1 MPYCVHCGSDLPK
14 EPHFCE
20 KCGKPVAGTVI
31 PPPKSPVRRNMAV
44 KVLVLTCV
52 GLFALSLVNKAIHT
66 YRYSTDH
73 GYAGEYDAKK
83 KKADEEAQRKKLVA
97 EQKREQEAQRK
108 KAELLE
114 EFRRDLAA
122 EQKRHDA
129 RRPRPQGG
137 QSRLRRAGGSGE
149 VAVAIDERALD
160 AAISASNAR
169 DGVAFGSLVAQG
181 RLFIVASDTSVQVIG
196 SGFGKLKIR
205 VLEGSEAGRG
215 GWVPAEWVAR

>member
-1 MPYCVHCGSDLPK
+1 
-14 EPHFCE
+14 
-20 KCGKPVAGTVI
+20 
-31 PPPKSPVRRNMAV
+31 MAV
-44 KVLVLTCV
+44 KVLALTCV
-52 GLFALSLVNKAIHT
+52 GLFALSLVNKAIHAH
-66 YRYSTDH
+66 RYSTDH
-73 GYAGEYDAKK
+73 SYAREYDAKK
-83 KKADEEAQRKKLVA
+83 KKADEETRRKKLVA
-97 EQKREQEAQRK
+97 DQKREQKAQRR

-129 RRPRPQGG
+129 RQAPPQGG

-169 DGVAFGSLVAQG
+169 DGVGFGSLVAQG
-181 RLFIVASDTSVQVIG
+181 RLFIVAPDTSVQVIG

-205 VLEGSEAGRG
+205 VLEGSEAGKD
-215 GWVPAEWVAR
+215 GWVPIEWVTR